1 MRVEVLAAIISF
13 FSAIITIAISEL
25 LKNTKEKREKTN
37 QINSKYLNP
46 LRLYLEETYIRLS
59 EILEKTKA
67 NTELTAL
74 TFINSPDEIS
84 AKKSSWFL
92 NEGVY
97 LISSCYFTGC
107 LFSMI
112 KLVREDLPYIKLKKK
127 RNDTKLLNL
136 MFKISYAFLQEHG
149 IYYAIQHS
157 IGDEMFIRQ
166 ERRVMTYREFCN
178 KLIIDE
184 ERIWFERLI
193 NFYIETGKNQKI
205 HRLEMAT
212 NAIKELS
219 IFLDENITG
228 GYSIKE
234 RLISENKNLMNE

>member
-1 MRVEVLAAIISF
+1 MRIEVLTAIISF
-13 FSAIITIAISEL
+13 FSAVVVVGVSEL
-25 LKNTKEKREKTN
+25 LKNKKERKEKTT

-59 EILEKTKA
+59 EVLEKVKI
-67 NTELTAL
+67 NNEIGAL
-74 TFINSPDEIS
+74 TFINRPDDIS
-84 AKKSSWFL
+84 EKKNDWFL

-136 MFKISYAFLQEHG
+136 MFKINYAFLQEHG

-157 IGDEMFIRQ
+157 IGDEMFVRQ
-166 ERRVMTYREFCN
+166 ERRVVTYREFCN
-178 KLIIDE
+178 KLIISE
-184 ERIWFERLI
+184 ERIWFDRLI
-193 NFYIETGKNQKI
+193 NFYVETGKNQKI
-205 HRLEMAT
+205 HRLEMAA

-219 IFLDENITG
+219 IFLDENVMG
-228 GYSIKE
+228 GYSIE
-234 RLISENKNLMNE
+234 QRLISENKKN